1 MHYLDIFILQNL
13 AYMFRPIMAIIR
25 ALEYQDFYKSSIY
38 ISLRVFLC
46 DNVFGFK
53 MYVCYG

>member
-25 ALEYQDFYKSSIY
+25 ALHIR
-38 ISLRVFLC
+38 IPRFLQIV
-46 DNVFGFK
+46 NIHITQSVL
-53 MYVCYG
+53 V